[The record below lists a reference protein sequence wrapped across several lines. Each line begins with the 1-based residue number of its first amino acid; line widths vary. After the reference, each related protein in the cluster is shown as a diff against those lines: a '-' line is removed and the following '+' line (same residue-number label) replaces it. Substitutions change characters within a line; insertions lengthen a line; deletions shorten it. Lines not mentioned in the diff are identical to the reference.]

1 MAEPTPAAREQV
13 VSQGRTITESDIRTW
28 AGLAHDYTSL
38 HVDADAMR
46 HSFFGRPVAHGYIA
60 LNLAVGLMF
69 PGLADWYAPG
79 REQFTTGWS
88 EVKFLAPVHAGDT
101 LRCRRTVMAAD
112 GNTVDHLVEMV
123 NQDDTVVLSGIE
135 HLSVHAR

>member
-1 MAEPTPAAREQV
+1 MTEPTPPVGEQV
-13 VSQGRTITESDIRTW
+13 MSQGRTITESDIRTW
-28 AGLAHDYTSL
+28 AGLSHDYTSL
-38 HVDADAMR
+38 HVDTEAMR

-79 REQFTTGWS
+79 RNQFTTGWS
-88 EVKFLAPVHAGDT
+88 SVKFLAPVHAGDT
-101 LRCRRTVMAAD
+101 LRCRRTVVAAEP
-112 GNTVDHLVEMV
+112 TAVDHLVEMV

-135 HLSVHAR
+135 HLSIAAR